1 MTTAPVRADAASRRL
16 AVGGTALV
24 AVGMLLVLALHA
36 LVPEVAPLRRT
47 ISEYALGPW
56 KPVFDAG
63 LLAVSAGSA
72 ALLVALVRAGLLRRR
87 PAGTALL
94 AVWTVALVV
103 VVAFEKINW
112 SVGPTPAGYVHRY
125 AGLLAFLCLPAAAL
139 AVARGR
145 AGAYAAGTR
154 WLAVGALAWLAPILL
169 GFVLRPLTGVP
180 WWQFV
185 PLGLFERGL
194 ALTEAVT
201 LLVLGLWAA
210 RESATPR

>member
-1 MTTAPVRADAASRRL
+1 MATVPVRADTTARRL
-16 AVGGTALV
+16 ALGGTALV
-24 AVGMLLVLALHA
+24 ATGVLLVLALHA
-36 LVPEVAPLRRT
+36 LAPEVPPLRRT
-47 ISEYALGPW
+47 ISEYALGPR
-56 KPVFDAG
+56 KPMFDAA

-72 ALLVALVRAGLLRRR
+72 ALLCALGRVGLVRWRSAG
-87 PAGTALL
+87 AVLL
-94 AVWTVALVV
+94 AMWSVALVV

-112 SVGPTPAGYVHRY
+112 SVGPTPAGYIHRY
-125 AGLLAFLCLPAAAL
+125 AGLLAFLCLPVAAL
-139 AVARGR
+139 AIARGR
-145 AGAYAAGTR
+145 AGAWAAGTR
-154 WLAVGALAWLAPILL
+154 LLAVGSLAWLVPVLL

-210 RESATPR
+210 SRSG